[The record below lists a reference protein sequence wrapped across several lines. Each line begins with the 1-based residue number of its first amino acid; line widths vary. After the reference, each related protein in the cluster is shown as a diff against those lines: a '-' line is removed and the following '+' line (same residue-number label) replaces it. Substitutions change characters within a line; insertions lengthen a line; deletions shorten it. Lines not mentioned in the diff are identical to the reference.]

1 VFGKGATGG
10 RFEGTEVGLSAKGG
24 RDARDLAGFFDGN
37 VEVLKTVKAFDVL
50 ILGSDC
56 AEDFDVSPHAAGVEP
71 GTVMVMGDDAGLVES
86 DRAYD
91 KRVAGVVSGAGSYRP
106 GIVLGREASS
116 KRRVPLALVGR
127 VFCKVDA
134 TNAPIEV
141 GDLLTT
147 SNTKGH
153 AMKAED
159 PSRAFGTVVGKA
171 LAPLKEGRRLLPVLI
186 ALQ

>member
-1 VFGKGATGG
+1 
-10 RFEGTEVGLSAKGG
+10 
-24 RDARDLAGFFDGN
+24 
-37 VEVLKTVKAFDVL
+37 
-50 ILGSDC
+50 
-56 AEDFDVSPHAAGVEP
+56 
-71 GTVMVMGDDAGLVES
+71 MVMGDDAGLVES